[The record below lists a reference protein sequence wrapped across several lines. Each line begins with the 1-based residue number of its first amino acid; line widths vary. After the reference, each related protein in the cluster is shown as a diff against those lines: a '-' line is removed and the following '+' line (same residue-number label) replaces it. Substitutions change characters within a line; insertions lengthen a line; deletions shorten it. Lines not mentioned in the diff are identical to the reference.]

1 MSDPTV
7 SECPEAKYLHHGA
20 LSRVNVESQNPFYT
34 SPHSLK
40 ARVLRVLWQVVW
52 AVLFVSSPRPFHGWR
67 QFLLRVFG
75 ARIGKGNHF
84 YPTCRIPEP
93 WKIVVGNYSCVGPGA
108 LLYASGGITIGSYVT
123 VSQYAH
129 ICTSSH
135 DYDDPAMRQT
145 FAPVIISDRAWI
157 CADAFV
163 GPGVT
168 IHRGAVVGARAVVT
182 KEVEAWTVMAGN
194 PARQIGNRQP
204 IEDGTTAG
212 PEEQMLRTAQERPCS
227 LSRSTE

>member
-1 MSDPTV
+1 M
-7 SECPEAKYLHHGA
+7 
-20 LSRVNVESQNPFYT
+20 NVESQSPFYT
-34 SPHSLK
+34 SPHSIK

-52 AVLFVSSPRPFHGWR
+52 AVLFVPSPRPFHGWR

-108 LLYASGGITIGSYVT
+108 LLYASGGISIGSYVT

-135 DYDDPAMRQT
+135 DYNDPAMRQT
-145 FAPVIISDRAWI
+145 FAPVLISDRAWI

-168 IHRGAVVGARAVVT
+168 IHRGAVIGARAVVT
-182 KEVEAWTVMAGN
+182 KDVGDYAIVGGVPAEVIKYRFGEDIIERLLGLKWWEWPKEKVKKY
-194 PARQIGNRQP
+194 IGFFQK
-204 IEDGTTAG
+204 DVTAG
-212 PEEQMLRTAQERPCS
+212 LLDELEEATGLNE
-227 LSRSTE
+227 